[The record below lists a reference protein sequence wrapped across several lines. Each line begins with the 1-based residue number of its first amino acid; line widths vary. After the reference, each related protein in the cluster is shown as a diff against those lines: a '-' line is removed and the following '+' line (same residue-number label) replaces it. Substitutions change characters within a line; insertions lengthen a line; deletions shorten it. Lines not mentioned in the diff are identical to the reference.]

1 MFNGR
6 PRVARFL
13 GARAIRRIAIISTS
27 FIFLIVAASPRQ
39 PINAAPTPQTEP
51 ARTRPSQSPQ
61 SQTKG
66 GEHERHQADE
76 KRERQAVITGPS
88 LRLEDLER
96 MALQNNPTVAQ
107 AEAAIRAAE
116 GRRVQAG
123 LMPNPI
129 IGYAGEELSPRAFGQ
144 KSEHY
149 IFAEQEIPLG
159 GKLKKSRGHLRP
171 GEGAGPGG
179 RRRAETAHPECGAD
193 ALLRGPRR
201 AATRRSARRTRQIG
215 E

>member
-1 MFNGR
+1 MDNGR

-13 GARAIRRIAIISTS
+13 GARAIRKIAIISTS
-27 FIFLIVAASPRQ
+27 FTFLSVAAAARQ

-51 ARTRPSQSPQ
+51 ARNRLSPSPQ
-61 SQTKG
+61 SQAKG
-66 GEHERHQADE
+66 REHSQHQADE
-76 KRERQAVITGPS
+76 KDERQAVATGPA

-96 MALQNNPTVAQ
+96 MALQNNPTAAQ

-129 IGYAGEELSPRAFGQ
+129 IGYSGEELSPRAFGQ

-149 IFAEQEIPLG
+149 I
-159 GKLKKSRGHLRP
+159 
-171 GEGAGPGG
+171 
-179 RRRAETAHPECGAD
+179 
-193 ALLRGPRR
+193 
-201 AATRRSARRTRQIG
+201 
-215 E
+215 